1 MYKLKHDSMKKLYFS
16 FLSVFFCLTVLKA
29 QTVPTCSFDPVFVAS
44 PKVGVWPDSATNF
57 VSGVVGQPYVQNIT
71 VKVPKDTVSS
81 GLRFCF
87 NKFTLYTP
95 TGITNYNLPAGLQIG
110 SSMTVCANGTVNA
123 APSLRFPGNATSC
136 ASIFGTP
143 TVAGSYTLQLEIQPW
158 MNLAGGTGF
167 GTCPASPN
175 ISGGSS
181 SLTGPTLLNYY
192 IINISAPTGLLDI
205 GKDRMTLYQ
214 NEPNPALTT
223 TDIKFYVEGEDLATV
238 TVYNTLGDKVSEQS
252 VRTTLGENKVSI
264 DVSNFA
270 NGTYIYSLKYKNA
283 ITTKRM
289 MVINN

>member
-1 MYKLKHDSMKKLYFS
+1 MKKLYFS
-16 FLSVFFCLTVLKA
+16 FLSLFICLAVVKA

-71 VKVPKDTVSS
+71 VKVPKDTSSS
-81 GLRFCF
+81 GFTFCF

-95 TGITNYNLPAGLQIG
+95 ASITNYNLPPGLQIG

-123 APSLRFPGNATSC
+123 STSLRFPGNATSC
-136 ASIFGTP
+136 ASIYGTP
-143 TVAGSYTLQLEIQPW
+143 TVAGSYTLQLEIQPYL
-158 MNLAGGTGF
+158 NGPVFSPCPANPNINGGSTSLAGPQVLG
-167 GTCPASPN
+167 
-175 ISGGSS
+175 
-181 SLTGPTLLNYY
+181 YY
-192 IINISAPTGLLDI
+192 IINISTPTGLIDI

-214 NEPNPALTT
+214 NVPNPAVST
-223 TDIKFYVEGEDLATV
+223 TDIKFYVEGEDIATV

-252 VRTTLGENKVSI
+252 IRTTLGENKVSI
-264 DVSNFA
+264 DVSDLA
-270 NGTYIYSLKYKNA
+270 SGTYIYSLKYKNA